1 MEDIQLAPPF
11 CPFVPRI
18 SPHVQVAQEHLE
30 AWVQE
35 FRLLQGPSLQR
46 FSKTRMGWLVAR
58 CYPTATASELSLLA
72 DWLAWLFFVDDLF
85 SEGAISHQPDRI
97 RPVMA
102 RLFSIVDGTIPS
114 LRYSDPMSSALH
126 DLWWRTA
133 GFTSSVW
140 RKQFLDH
147 FADYFAGTYWEAQ
160 NRSLG
165 LVPDKDMYIE
175 KRRLSSGMLI
185 GIDFIDLVER
195 MDFPQAMCSSD
206 VFRVFLRATNNIVC
220 WSNDIVSLRK
230 EFENNDVNNLVLIIQ
245 HTSHCTL
252 QDAVS
257 IVRDLVRAE
266 TELFMNIERDLL
278 REFPTYEQEI
288 HLYTMAHRAMVRGNL
303 DWSYETSRYGQAE
316 T

>member
-1 MEDIQLAPPF
+1 
-11 CPFVPRI
+11 
-18 SPHVQVAQEHLE
+18 
-30 AWVQE
+30 
-35 FRLLQGPSLQR
+35 
-46 FSKTRMGWLVAR
+46 
-58 CYPTATASELSLLA
+58 
-72 DWLAWLFFVDDLF
+72 
-85 SEGAISHQPDRI
+85 
-97 RPVMA
+97 
-102 RLFSIVDGTIPS
+102 
-114 LRYSDPMSSALH
+114 
-126 DLWWRTA
+126 
-133 GFTSSVW
+133 
-140 RKQFLDH
+140 
-147 FADYFAGTYWEAQ
+147 
-160 NRSLG
+160 
-165 LVPDKDMYIE
+165 MYIE